1 MRHGNVTETDAA
13 QKGTRKVKYAKTAAL
28 VAGSVAALGAAAPAF
43 AAATPTAPNFSL
55 DSGLNQVMA
64 SAPQVVDPLVGTVA
78 ETAETVSRD
87 GTVGK
92 LAGQATGVAEGAAP
106 LLGGVPLGG

>member
-1 MRHGNVTETDAA
+1 SRD
-13 QKGTRKVKYAKTAAL
+13 R
-28 VAGSVAALGAAAPAF
+28 
-43 AAATPTAPNFSL
+43 
-55 DSGLNQVMA
+55 GLTQVMA
-64 SAPQVVDPLVGTVA
+64 SAPQVVDPVVGTVA
-78 ETAETVSRD
+78 ETAETVSKD

>member
-1 MRHGNVTETDAA
+1 M
-13 QKGTRKVKYAKTAAL
+13 KYAKTAAL

-43 AAATPTAPNFSL
+43 AVTTPTAPNFSL

-64 SAPQVVDPLVGTVA
+64 SAPQVVNPVMDTVA
-78 ETAETVSRD
+78 EATETVSKD

-92 LAGQATGVAEGAAP
+92 LAGQATGAAEGAAP

>member
-1 MRHGNVTETDAA
+1 M
-13 QKGTRKVKYAKTAAL
+13 KYAKTAAL

-43 AAATPTAPNFSL
+43 AVTTPTAPNFSL

-64 SAPQVVDPLVGTVA
+64 SAPQVVNPVMDTVA
-78 ETAETVSRD
+78 EVTETVSKD

-92 LAGQATGVAEGAAP
+92 LAGQATGAAEGAAP

>member
-1 MRHGNVTETDAA
+1 M
-13 QKGTRKVKYAKTAAL
+13 KYAKTAAL

-43 AAATPTAPNFSL
+43 AVTTPTAPNFSL
-55 DSGLNQVMA
+55 DGGLNQVMA
-64 SAPQVVDPLVGTVA
+64 SAPQVVDPLVDTAA
-78 ETAETVSRD
+78 ETTGTLSEN

-92 LAGQATGVAEGAAP
+92 LAGRATGAVEGAAP

>member
-1 MRHGNVTETDAA
+1 MRHGNVTEADAA

-28 VAGSVAALGAAAPAF
+28 VVGSVAALGTAAPAF
-43 AAATPTAPNFSL
+43 AVTTPTAPSFSL

-64 SAPQVVDPLVGTVA
+64 SAPQVVDPVVGAVA
-78 ETAETVSRD
+78 ETAETVSED

>member
-1 MRHGNVTETDAA
+1 M
-13 QKGTRKVKYAKTAAL
+13 KYAKTAAL

-43 AAATPTAPNFSL
+43 AATTPTAPNFSL

-64 SAPQVVDPLVGTVA
+64 SAPQVVDPVVGTVA

>member
-1 MRHGNVTETDAA
+1 M
-13 QKGTRKVKYAKTAAL
+13 KYAKTAAL
-28 VAGSVAALGAAAPAF
+28 VVGSVALGSAAPAF
-43 AAATPTAPNFSL
+43 AAPTPTAPNFSL

-64 SAPQVVDPLVGTVA
+64 SAPQVVDPLVDTAA
-78 ETAETVSRD
+78 ETTETLAED

>member
-1 MRHGNVTETDAA
+1 M
-13 QKGTRKVKYAKTAAL
+13 KYAKTAAL
-28 VAGSVAALGAAAPAF
+28 VVGSVAALGSATPAF
-43 AAATPTAPNFSL
+43 AAPTPTAPNFSL
-55 DSGLNQVMA
+55 DSGLNQVVA
-64 SAPQVVDPLVGTVA
+64 SAPQVVDPLVDTAA
-78 ETAETVSRD
+78 ETTETLSED

>member
-1 MRHGNVTETDAA
+1 M
-13 QKGTRKVKYAKTAAL
+13 KYAKTAAL

-43 AAATPTAPNFSL
+43 AATTPTAPNFSL

-64 SAPQVVDPLVGTVA
+64 SAPQVVDPVVGTVA
-78 ETAETVSRD
+78 ETAETVSKD

-92 LAGQATGVAEGAAP
+92 LAGQATGVAESAAP